1 MGKSWHECR
10 FFICN
15 KKLTN
20 VRFYI
25 CSVLFNLFWLNTIY
39 LCSLLLLCPHFM
51 IWLHINNVFRAIFLM
66 QPLVGH
72 DCATLTLRRENSFVD
87 RGRLIYTMATL
98 SVLSP
103 QNAECESRPTAALQ
117 LRTGQLR
124 ALDLH
129 DAASLLVQVRHM
141 TVHTYYK

>member
-1 MGKSWHECR
+1 
-10 FFICN
+10 
-15 KKLTN
+15 
-20 VRFYI
+20 
-25 CSVLFNLFWLNTIY
+25 
-39 LCSLLLLCPHFM
+39 
-51 IWLHINNVFRAIFLM
+51 M
-66 QPLVGH
+66 QLLVGH

-103 QNAECESRPTAALQ
+103 QNAECESRPTAALLLQ
-117 LRTGQLR
+117 IGQLR

-129 DAASLLVQVRHM
+129 AVASLLVQVRHM